1 MATNIIRDDD
11 STMVIEAVGA
21 AYDSGDYIAQGLVG
35 GISLNDVD
43 SGADAVVQYKGEV
56 SYAKTAGSAWTEG
69 DELFFDSGNDEFTNV
84 ATTDG
89 IVRGYAAADA
99 LLAATSGLVTLCE
112 GHYTAAG
119 AFVTYDN
126 STSGLA
132 ATTVQDAIDEVE
144 DRVDDL
150 ESDKM
155 DLVATPTAGNLI
167 EVDATGQ
174 GFDSGIAT
182 ANVVLTND
190 ARLSD
195 ARTPSS
201 TLAHA
206 ASHATGQADVLT
218 PAAIGAQAVV
228 VAAVENNL
236 ASFDAAGSTKDSGI
250 AAASIAGAVT
260 MGGIWNDNMRNST
273 DTAQSLADA
282 TATLID
288 LEDVELVGDVTY
300 AAGTTSL
307 ATIPAGA
314 SGIYAIAYEL
324 TFAAGAGTYNA
335 AEIYKNGTYY
345 TDTTETPDNANPIFV
360 SDYVIMYLAAGD
372 TIGLW
377 GKQDSG
383 GALNV
388 TSGRLAIQRLQ

>member
-21 AYDSGDYIAQGLVG
+21 AYDSGAYIAQGLMG
-35 GISLNDVD
+35 GISLNTVLINT
-43 SGADAVVQYKGEV
+43 DAVVQYKGEV

-69 DELFFDSGNDEFTNV
+69 DELFFDSGNNEFTNV

-99 LLAATSGLVTLCE
+99 LLAATTGLVTLCE
-112 GHYTAAG
+112 GHYTASG

-126 STSGLA
+126 GTSGLV
-132 ATTVQDAIDEVE
+132 ATDVQGAIDEV
-144 DRVDDL
+144 DGRVDAL

-155 DLVATPTAGNLI
+155 DLVAAPVAGDLI
-167 EVDATGQ
+167 EMDATGQ
-174 GFDSGIAT
+174 GVPSGLTTSDVQVLTVPAAAGNLASLDALGAIGDSGIAGGD
-182 ANVVLTND
+182 VQVLTVPV
-190 ARLSD
+190 AGH
-195 ARTPSS
+195 
-201 TLAHA
+201 TLAALTA
-206 ASHATGQADVLT
+206 AGKLETSGVLT
-218 PAAIGAQAVV
+218 A
-228 VAAVENNL
+228 
-236 ASFDAAGSTKDSGI
+236 D
-250 AAASIAGAVT
+250 IAGAVT

-273 DTAQSLADA
+273 NTAQSTADA
-282 TATLID
+282 TSTIID

-307 ATIPAGA
+307 ATIPVG
-314 SGIYAIAYEL
+314 GDGVYALAYEL

-335 AEIYKNGTYY
+335 AEIYKNGAYY
-345 TDTTETPDNANPIFV
+345 TDTTETPDNANPIHV

-372 TIGLW
+372 TIGLY

-383 GALNV
+383 GAIDV

>member
-1 MATNIIRDDD
+1 MAGNIVRDDD
-11 STMVIEAVGA
+11 RTIVIEAVGA
-21 AYDSGDYIAQGLVG
+21 DYSSGDFIVDGMLH
-35 GISLNDVD
+35 GISLNDV
-43 SGADAVVQYKGEV
+43 SNGSDAVVQAVGEAT
-56 SYAKTAGSAWTEG
+56 YAKTAGEVWAEG
-69 DELFFDSGNDEFTNV
+69 QELYYDAGNDEFT
-84 ATTDG
+84 TTMTADG
-89 IVRGYAAADA
+89 IVRAKAAKDA
-99 LLAATSGLVTLCE
+99 LIAATTGE
-112 GHYTAAG
+112 IEIIEAHYASEASM
-119 AFVTYDN
+119 VVYDN

-132 ATTVQDAIDEVE
+132 ATDVAAALDEIDGTVDS
-144 DRVDDL
+144 L
-150 ESDKM
+150 GTDKM
-155 DLVATPTAGNLI
+155 DLVGTPIAGNLI
-167 EVDATGQ
+167 EMDATGQ
-174 GFDSGIAT
+174 GVDSGLAT

-228 VAAVENNL
+228 VAAVENNI
-236 ASFDAAGSTKDSGI
+236 ASFGAAGSTKDSGI

-282 TATLID
+282 TSTIID
-288 LEDVELVGDVTY
+288 LEDVELVGDVAY

-335 AEIYKNGTYY
+335 VEIYKNGVYY
-345 TDTTETPDNANPIFV
+345 TDTTETPDNANPIYV

-383 GALNV
+383 GAIDV